1 MSRTKRSKRFKYVA
15 ALTSRPHSRLAP
27 AFRRGFTFPQRRSG
41 LPPLHRIRLSVEN
54 RQQIYDLFS
63 ITNKLSHS
71 FFAKTRVS
79 ALPRKRGNYVCISK
93 GILPGGESGLW
104 IYETVLFFYNK
115 PVSYLSFR
123 LCLERLFGHVRH
135 FSSSDSPLSSSSG

>member
-1 MSRTKRSKRFKYVA
+1 MLRLSPP
-15 ALTSRPHSRLAP
+15 ALTAGLRRPFGVGLHFRSVVPGFRPCTAYGCRLRTDSK
-27 AFRRGFTFPQRRSG
+27 FMIIFHNKQIITQFFT
-41 LPPLHRIRLSVEN
+41 
-54 RQQIYDLFS
+54 
-63 ITNKLSHS
+63 
-71 FFAKTRVS
+71 KTRVLV
-79 ALPRKRGNYVCISK
+79 LPRKRGNYVCISK